1 MSYDIMVIDR
11 HERFVKVKDF
21 EAWFDKTT
29 QWDEPLDYNDP
40 SHATQRLQA
49 WYEKMRE
56 TVPPMNGPYASED
69 NPDIAADYSIAR
81 DAIYVAM
88 SWEHAKEQRVTA
100 WRLAM
105 QLGLAF
111 FDISGTSCVYY
122 PDGWKLLCT
131 GKQKQIEE
139 AEEEYNKSEKHL
151 VNIFIV
157 CFLLLCLLCI
167 TYFTGSKELNT
178 IQIVVTLLTFAVIGV
193 DGWLLSAAKKKRDK
207 RLAEIENEGEKKV
220 DIDVYYPTFMIPD
233 QTLKSIIRSV
243 PSTRVILY
251 DYIKDHS
258 ISKEWKEW
266 AFSMMETGYNTDGIV
281 QLAGEDL
288 SMNPF
293 EFKEL
298 ASRIFN
304 ELGICVS
311 PQLAYEQYIL
321 WIANQVD
328 HGELSAKEGFQIL
341 YEAAVDSEYDDAFMA
356 FYQLNDTFGI
366 LVDQNGYSED
376 VLERMRR
383 DVFMNYL
390 MQNGSD
396 SH

>member
-1 MSYDIMVIDR
+1 MVP
-11 HERFVKVKDF
+11 
-21 EAWFDKTT
+21 DK
-29 QWDEPLDYNDP
+29 N
-40 SHATQRLQA
+40 
-49 WYEKMRE
+49 
-56 TVPPMNGPYASED
+56 
-69 NPDIAADYSIAR
+69 
-81 DAIYVAM
+81 
-88 SWEHAKEQRVTA
+88 
-100 WRLAM
+100 
-105 QLGLAF
+105 
-111 FDISGTSCVYY
+111 
-122 PDGWKLLCT
+122 
-131 GKQKQIEE
+131 EE
-139 AEEEYNKSEKHL
+139 
-151 VNIFIV
+151 
-157 CFLLLCLLCI
+157 
-167 TYFTGSKELNT
+167 
-178 IQIVVTLLTFAVIGV
+178 
-193 DGWLLSAAKKKRDK
+193 
-207 RLAEIENEGEKKV
+207 EKKV

-251 DYIKDHS
+251 DYIKDHP
-258 ISKEWKEW
+258 ISREWKEW
-266 AFSMMETGYNTDGIV
+266 AFNMMETGYNTDGIV

-356 FYQLNDTFGI
+356 FYQLNDAFGI

-376 VLERMRR
+376 AIERMRR